1 MRFVSMLIAVAALV
15 CLGAS
20 SPAPAAVVRVNPD
33 KMRIV
38 DDGSWEVLC
47 KVWFLDGSWTWGYL
61 RWTGVQGEINWAN
74 AVVCCLQGNGGG
86 FRPEPRWN
94 LVGSRL
100 EILWPATRSA
110 P

>member
-1 MRFVSMLIAVAALV
+1 MRFVSMLIATLVLVFACAAT
-15 CLGAS
+15 
-20 SPAPAAVVRVNPD
+20 APAAVVKVKPEVRLA
-33 KMRIV
+33 
-38 DDGSWEVLC
+38 DDGSWQVLC

-61 RWTGVQGEINWAN
+61 RWTGVQGQINWST
-74 AVVCCLQGNGGG
+74 AVVCCLQGTGNG
-86 FRPEPRWN
+86 FQPEPRWN